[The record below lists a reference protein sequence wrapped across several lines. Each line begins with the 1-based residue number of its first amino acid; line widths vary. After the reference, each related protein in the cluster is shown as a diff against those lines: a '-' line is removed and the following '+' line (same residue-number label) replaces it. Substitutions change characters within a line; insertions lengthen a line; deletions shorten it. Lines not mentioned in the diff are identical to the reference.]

1 MARQDPQCKFTNLA
15 HLLNEGFLTQCFREL
30 RESAAPGV
38 DGRTWE
44 EYAENLEENI
54 GDLVRRLCTLAGYA
68 EEPRREPLPP
78 GEVARSAL
86 DNTLAGD
93 RLGWRPKVS
102 LDDGLAR
109 TLDSF
114 RGQAG

>member
-1 MARQDPQCKFTNLA
+1 VTGA
-15 HLLNEGFLTQCFREL
+15 LNIGT
-30 RESAAPGV
+30 GV
-38 DGRTWE
+38 ET
-44 EYAENLEENI
+44 AI
-54 GDLVRRLCTLAGYA
+54 GDLVRRLCTLDGYA
-68 EEPRREPLPP
+68 DEPRREPLPP

-86 DNTLAGD
+86 DNTLAAD
-93 RLGWRPKVS
+93 LLGWRPKVN